1 MSVTEFWVSVAG
13 TEISRTLAPILIAM
27 TIADTDGGEA
37 DSLEIEVDDAG
48 GQISLPPTD
57 APIEAGMVRVE
68 DSGAEAGPPKMF
80 SGRVDKVTST
90 LSRGGGLTLTI
101 SAKSVAQ
108 KGKPKERQHTHH
120 DKGKLSAVASKFG
133 QAAGLKVKVAPGID
147 VERAWWGMQGESFL
161 EWGMR
166 VAQENNATFKVRGGE
181 AVFAERS
188 AGQSSGGQGL
198 SPVRATRAY
207 GPDGGRTGNLISGQL
222 SPTEDRHSW
231 QKFEARYY
239 DPKDAKYK
247 TQDFEARRR
256 PGSVVHR
263 DRFTRADEGQAK
275 ARTRAT
281 GAEAEREQ
289 GGGTVTIDG
298 DSSAQAEATCI
309 VSGVR
314 PGIDGIYRIKTA
326 RHRLTRGQGYTTEL
340 TLAQPGG
347 EAGTDGRKGSGGS
360 EG

>member
-1 MSVTEFWVSVAG
+1 MSHTEFWVSVNG

-27 TIADTDGGEA
+27 TITDTEGEEA

-57 APIEAGMVRVE
+57 APIEAGMVRVDE
-68 DSGAEAGPPKMF
+68 GGSDLGPPKMF
-80 SGRVDKVTST
+80 KGKVDKVSSR
-90 LSRGGGLTLTI
+90 LARGGGLILAI
-101 SAKSVAQ
+101 SAKSVDQ
-108 KGKPKERQHTHH
+108 KGKPKERQQTHH
-120 DKGKLSAVASKFG
+120 DKGKLSGVAEKFG
-133 QAAGLKVKVAPGID
+133 KSAGLKVKVAPGID
-147 VERAWWGMQGESFL
+147 IERDWWGMQGESFL

-166 VAQENNATFKVRGGE
+166 IAHEVGATFKVRGDQ

-198 SPVRATRAY
+198 APVRAHREFDTDGTRI
-207 GPDGGRTGNLISGQL
+207 GNIISGEL
-222 SPTEDRHSW
+222 SPTEDRHAW

-263 DRFTRADEGQAK
+263 DRFTRADEGSAK
-275 ARTRAT
+275 ARTKST
-281 GAEAEREQ
+281 SAEADREQ

-298 DSSAQAEATCI
+298 DSTAQAEAPFI
-309 VSGVR
+309 VTGWR
-314 PGIDGIYRIKTA
+314 PGINGTYRIKTA
-326 RHRLTRGQGYTTEL
+326 RHRLTRSAGYQTECQVGQ
-340 TLAQPGG
+340 PDG
-347 EAGTDGRKGSGGS
+347 EAGSDGRKGAGA
-360 EG
+360 ET